1 MMNKDQ
7 ELKDLG
13 ETAFPVADISK
24 TQCTGMTLRDYF
36 AEGAMRGWL
45 SNHSHYK
52 HPSSAGLGSNIAKLS
67 YDLADDMLRERG
79 RS

>member
-1 MMNKDQ
+1 MID
-7 ELKDLG
+7 DG
-13 ETAFPVADISK
+13 GPAFPATEENTGRAASP
-24 TQCTGMTLRDYF
+24 GMTLRDYF
-36 AEGAMRGWL
+36 AERAMRGWL